1 MAHNLDQST
10 SILLNNKTFSS
21 RTNIGDT
28 KSLDT
33 IFRRL
38 YRIFS
43 HTYFYHKEI
52 FESFEKDMFLCE
64 RFVMVGLKYGMI
76 EEGIV
81 NIPKEAYKQSR
92 SGKWF

>member
-1 MAHNLDQST
+1 MIHNLDQST
-10 SILLNNKTFSS
+10 SILLNNKTFAN

-43 HTYFYHKEI
+43 HTYFFHKEI
-52 FESFEKDMFLCE
+52 F
-64 RFVMVGLKYGMI
+64 
-76 EEGIV
+76 
-81 NIPKEAYKQSR
+81 
-92 SGKWF
+92 